1 MNTILTAILLL
12 VCVWI
17 FILWKNSRDMKASIN
32 LIAQQGNLVRHDDR
46 ARILCRA
53 IHILNPHLT
62 AGVDYVIRHDDP
74 QQEPYIAEWLSDD
87 PRPDEEAIRSALKE
101 VQDSRHEEKYAAM
114 RRDEYPDV
122 GEQLEAA
129 YLARQGDDS
138 LQREVDETI
147 RRVREKYP
155 KSDECG

>member
-1 MNTILTAILLL
+1 MNTIVTAILLL

-17 FILWKNSRDMKASIN
+17 FILWKNSRDMKASIS
-32 LIAQQGNLVRHDDR
+32 LIAQQGSLVRHDDR
-46 ARILCRA
+46 ARTLCRA

-87 PRPDEEAIRSALKE
+87 PRPDEAAINSALKE
-101 VQDSRHEEKYAAM
+101 VQDSHHEEKYAAM
-114 RRDEYPDV
+114 RRDEYPDI

-138 LQREVDETI
+138 LQREVDEKI

-155 KSDECG
+155 KSEECG